1 MAEPKKMNKGLSDDL
16 IANILEGI
24 EPHFILK
31 KKEKKYAGYS
41 LVCKRWSRVGRDIGA
56 LSVKSNWWK
65 TAAGFQEHRD
75 QVVRRLFVTVNP
87 FEPKPSQDRRCF
99 SWLRKV
105 GSTLEELRI
114 KYDGMSPQVDLNDV
128 STCSMLRH
136 LTLGCNVVGSIQVGF
151 FPWLRSCVLG
161 RVDAYVCQQLLDSSP
176 VLEEFEISRVVVR
189 RRRTQLI
196 QNPLRSVSLKSF
208 RLRGIRGPD
217 ELKLDFPNLEA
228 AEVLLCS
235 AKVVLQTPVLKQL
248 KLTTDTRAMLRFE
261 LETSEPLQELEA
273 PLDSFRSIAATLDAM
288 HLTTL
293 TLRCRE
299 SDKLFDWKV
308 VFPTVKKVVLIC
320 PIKWP
325 GRAKLHSLRRNFPA
339 LGEVS
344 CLR

>member
-1 MAEPKKMNKGLSDDL
+1 MEGLSDDL
-16 IANILEGI
+16 IANILEGV
-24 EPHFILK
+24 EPHFIMK

-41 LVCKRWSRVGRDIGA
+41 LVCKRWSRIGREIGA

-65 TAAGFQEHRD
+65 TAVAFEEHRD
-75 QVVRRLFVTVNP
+75 QVVRRLFVAVNR
-87 FEPKPSQDRRCF
+87 FEPEPSQDRRCF

-114 KYDGMSPQVDLNDV
+114 KYGGTSPQVGLKDV

-136 LTLGCNVVGSIQVGF
+136 LTLCCNVVGSIQVGF

-161 RVDAYVCQQLLDSSP
+161 RVDACVCQQLLDSSP
-176 VLEEFEISRVVVR
+176 VLEEFEILRVVVR
-189 RRRTQLI
+189 RRRTHLI
-196 QNPLRSVSLKSF
+196 PNSLRSVSLKSF
-208 RLRGIRGPD
+208 RLRRIGGSD

-248 KLTTDTRAMLRFE
+248 KLTRDTRAMFRFE

-273 PLDSFRSIAATLDAM
+273 PLNSFRSIAATLDVM

-299 SDKLFDWKV
+299 SDKLVDWK
-308 VFPTVKKVVLIC
+308 LWRSI
-320 PIKWP
+320 
-325 GRAKLHSLRRNFPA
+325 
-339 LGEVS
+339 VS
-344 CLR
+344 